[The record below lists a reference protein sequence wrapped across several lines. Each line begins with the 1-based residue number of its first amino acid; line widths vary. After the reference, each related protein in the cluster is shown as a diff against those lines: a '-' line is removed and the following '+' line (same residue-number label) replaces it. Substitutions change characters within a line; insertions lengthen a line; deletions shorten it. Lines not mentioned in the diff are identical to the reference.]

1 MYKRKEEPKPGP
13 ETVLV
18 ESKYEP
24 EQVKEVPPLSKT
36 PEKYILK
43 VEGLIS
49 QVQRELEKAPEG
61 YIPTKVVLEVA
72 DVHTFGKQSYLFF
85 MEKSKV
91 PGEKAVFIDAVGLEE
106 LQRKVES
113 LYSEAKLIDIVSQPV
128 NKRLKYKKMYLA
140 IFVKNIA

>member
-1 MYKRKEEPKPGP
+1 MYKRKEEPKI
-13 ETVLV
+13 
-18 ESKYEP
+18 EP
-24 EQVKEVPPLSKT
+24 EAVLAQPRPEPELIKEVPSSSKT

-43 VEGLIS
+43 IEGLIS

-106 LQRKVES
+106 LQRKVEG